1 MLNIIRAGI
10 YTSVQDSGR
19 HGFRQSGL
27 SHCGALDKP
36 AFQTANLLVGNDA
49 NAPALEITLGQLVV
63 EFENETWF
71 ALTGAGCEA
80 QLDDQPVW
88 TGWRL
93 PVKAG
98 QRLTLHRPLH
108 GMRSYLAVAGGIA
121 VPEVMGSC
129 STDLKSG
136 IGGLE
141 GRLLKD
147 GDRLATGKPSR
158 QFSGPQGV
166 KQLLWGNRIRA
177 LPGPEYREF
186 DRASQEAFWRSPWQ
200 LSPQSNRM
208 GYRLQGQSLT
218 RTTDRELLSHGLLPG
233 VVQVP
238 YNGQPIVLMNDAQTT
253 GGFSM
258 NIDLNADVGEGCA
271 SDSELLTLVS
281 SANIACGFHA
291 GDAQTMLT
299 CVREALKN
307 GVAIG
312 AHPSFPDRDNFGR
325 TAMVLP
331 PETVYAQT
339 LYQIGALGAIVQ
351 AQGGVMRHVKP
362 HGMLYNQ
369 AAKDPHL
376 AQAIAK
382 AVHDYDPSLILVGLA
397 GSELIRAGERHR
409 LVTRQEVF
417 ADRGYQAD
425 GSLVP
430 RMQPGALIH
439 DEEQALAQ
447 TLDMV
452 QAGRVKSVTGV
463 WTTVTAQTVCI
474 HGDGEYALAFARRLR
489 AAFNARNIHVIA

>member
-1 MLNIIRAGI
+1 
-10 YTSVQDSGR
+10 
-19 HGFRQSGL
+19 
-27 SHCGALDKP
+27 
-36 AFQTANLLVGNDA
+36 
-49 NAPALEITLGQLVV
+49 
-63 EFENETWF
+63 
-71 ALTGAGCEA
+71 
-80 QLDDQPVW
+80 
-88 TGWRL
+88 
-93 PVKAG
+93 
-98 QRLTLHRPLH
+98 
-108 GMRSYLAVAGGIA
+108 
-121 VPEVMGSC
+121 
-129 STDLKSG
+129 
-136 IGGLE
+136 
-141 GRLLKD
+141 
-147 GDRLATGKPSR
+147 
-158 QFSGPQGV
+158 
-166 KQLLWGNRIRA
+166 
-177 LPGPEYREF
+177 
-186 DRASQEAFWRSPWQ
+186 
-200 LSPQSNRM
+200 
-208 GYRLQGQSLT
+208 
-218 RTTDRELLSHGLLPG
+218 
-233 VVQVP
+233 
-238 YNGQPIVLMNDAQTT
+238 
-253 GGFSM
+253 M
-258 NIDLNADVGEGCA
+258 NIDLNADLGEGCA

-281 SANIACGFHA
+281 
-291 GDAQTMLT
+291 
-299 CVREALKN
+299 
-307 GVAIG
+307 
-312 AHPSFPDRDNFGR
+312 R

>member
-1 MLNIIRAGI
+1 
-10 YTSVQDSGR
+10 
-19 HGFRQSGL
+19 
-27 SHCGALDKP
+27 
-36 AFQTANLLVGNDA
+36 
-49 NAPALEITLGQLVV
+49 
-63 EFENETWF
+63 
-71 ALTGAGCEA
+71 
-80 QLDDQPVW
+80 
-88 TGWRL
+88 
-93 PVKAG
+93 
-98 QRLTLHRPLH
+98 
-108 GMRSYLAVAGGIA
+108 
-121 VPEVMGSC
+121 
-129 STDLKSG
+129 
-136 IGGLE
+136 
-141 GRLLKD
+141 
-147 GDRLATGKPSR
+147 
-158 QFSGPQGV
+158 
-166 KQLLWGNRIRA
+166 
-177 LPGPEYREF
+177 
-186 DRASQEAFWRSPWQ
+186 
-200 LSPQSNRM
+200 
-208 GYRLQGQSLT
+208 
-218 RTTDRELLSHGLLPG
+218 
-233 VVQVP
+233 
-238 YNGQPIVLMNDAQTT
+238 
-253 GGFSM
+253 M

-271 SDSELLTLVS
+271 SDGELLTLVS

-307 GVAIG
+307 GVA
-312 AHPSFPDRDNFGR
+312 
-325 TAMVLP
+325 
-331 PETVYAQT
+331 
-339 LYQIGALGAIVQ
+339 IGALGAIVQ

-489 AAFNARNIHVIA
+489 AAFNARNVHVIA